1 MAMLNNQRVGWR
13 DCKKNT
19 MLKDLYVFLA
29 WKGPTTSAPHSGPW
43 SWSLP
48 ASLAPPFARHQLL
61 SNRRPNKVFRR
72 SVQRPRL
79 GNGTLQASNMASEAL
94 GLEEAS
100 PSKRPRKVPPAGKV
114 WGWRAAECATV
125 HLWPCLWRIP
135 TQTPSD
141 AHCLELPSQDFTHKA
156 SPSHANGSELLWTP
170 GQTRPQVQWL
180 TNIC

>member
-1 MAMLNNQRVGWR
+1 MFFSLKRSYHFRPAQRTLVLIPSSILSSALR
-13 DCKKNT
+13 K
-19 MLKDLYVFLA
+19 A
-29 WKGPTTSAPHSGPW
+29 SAPFEPKT
-43 SWSLP
+43 
-48 ASLAPPFARHQLL
+48 
-61 SNRRPNKVFRR
+61 KVFRR

-79 GNGTLQASNMASEAL
+79 GNGTLQAANMASEAL

-100 PSKRPRKVPPAGKV
+100 PSKRPRKIPPAGKV

-170 GQTRPQVQWL
+170 GQTRPHVQWL